1 MKIAAAAA
9 FLLIALALPASA
21 SETPPP
27 DKMSVLDCYLQL
39 PADVLSVAPATWLRH
54 CPLIDS
60 KNGYMR
66 CEGDGAQPSFQAVLF
81 HYSDGRPLF
90 IICQGQLLGGIAR
103 FLDFFEATGESRMKR
118 VDRSIFPVEDGDY
131 NKGQKHFFVLPREG
145 KTIKVCNQ
153 DDGRVLRKVT
163 WTGEKFVEEK

>member
-9 FLLIALALPASA
+9 LLLVALAFPVSA

-39 PADVLSVAPATWLRH
+39 PPDVLAVTPVAWLRH

-60 KNGYMR
+60 KSGYMR
-66 CEGDGAQPSFQAVLF
+66 CDGEGAQPSFQAVLL

-90 IICQGQLLGGIAR
+90 VLCQGQLRGGIAR
-103 FLDFFEATGESRMKR
+103 FLDFFEATPESRMKR

-131 NKGQKHFFVLPREG
+131 NKKKTYFFVLPREG
-145 KTIKVCNQ
+145 KTIEVRDQTDGKV
-153 DDGRVLRKVT
+153 LHKIS

>member
-1 MKIAAAAA
+1 MKTATAAA
-9 FLLIALALPASA
+9 LLLVALAFPAAA

-27 DKMSVLDCYLQL
+27 EKMTILDCYLQL
-39 PADVLSVAPATWLRH
+39 PPNILAVAPAMWLRK

-60 KNGYMR
+60 KTGYMR
-66 CEGDGAQPSFQAVLF
+66 CNGEGAQPSFQAVLF

-90 IICQGQLLGGIAR
+90 ILCQGQLNGGIAR
-103 FLDFFEATGESRMKR
+103 FLDFFEATPDSRMKR

-131 NKGQKHFFVLPREG
+131 NKGKKYFFLLLRDG
-145 KTIKVCNQ
+145 KTIEVRDQKDGKVLHKI
-153 DDGRVLRKVT
+153 V